1 MKKKKKKGLN
11 SEATKIDLSLFSD
24 TGFESQ
30 DEYGAPRFPER
41 KNIELPYEKDAE
53 YAFDWEPLYV
63 DEDKKQTNERK
74 GKPKSSLLPH
84 TVIMALAFVAAFAIL
99 CSALILS
106 QKEEVFLPEPS
117 PDASAGNNAQSPAD
131 TKTIYIKE
139 FNSSDGVLTPQQIYT
154 YHSESVVT
162 VSVSSKT
169 AEGIGSGFIIT
180 TSGYI
185 ATAQHVIAGM
195 SDISVILKNG
205 EKYKAELVGSDELCD
220 LALLKISADGLK
232 AVEFGSSSSL
242 LVGDELVAIGTPA
255 ALEFS
260 GSMTRGDVSFTDR
273 KVYIYDEQNGSLKKK
288 MTLIQTT
295 AALNPGNSGG
305 PVFDAY
311 GKVVGIVTMRLGN
324 DFEGISFVI
333 PSDGASAI
341 LRDMMDGIEIT
352 SERRA
357 AIASQAAR
365 IGIACESYINGNRI
379 GVKITEFTSDEY
391 DAAKKL
397 KKGDVIVS
405 IGKDTVTSAKEL
417 SEAIKKYDPNDSV
430 EITVYRADQ
439 LLTFV
444 IILGA

>member
-11 SEATKIDLSLFSD
+11 SEATRIDLSIFPD
-24 TGFESQ
+24 TDFGNQ
-30 DEYGAPRFPER
+30 GEYTEPRFPER

-53 YAFDWEPLYV
+53 YAFDWEPIYV
-63 DEDKKQTNERK
+63 NEDKNEK
-74 GKPKSSLLPH
+74 NEMKAKPKSSLLPH
-84 TVIMALAFVAAFAIL
+84 TVIMALAFVAAFGIL

-106 QKEEVFLPEPS
+106 QREEAFFPA
-117 PDASAGNNAQSPAD
+117 PDTSVGDNVQISAD
-131 TKTIYIKE
+131 TKTVYIKE
-139 FNSSDGVLTPQQIYT
+139 FDSSSGALTPQQIYT
-154 YHSESVVT
+154 YHSESVVS

-169 AEGIGSGFIIT
+169 AEGIGSGFIISP
-180 TSGYI
+180 SGYI

-195 SDISVILKNG
+195 SEISVILKNG
-205 EKYKAELVGSDELCD
+205 EKYKAELVGSDELSD
-220 LALLKISADGLK
+220 LALLKISADGLR
-232 AVEFGSSSSL
+232 AVVFGSSADL

-255 ALEFS
+255 SLEFS

-273 KVYIYDEQNGSLKKK
+273 KVYIYDEQNGTLKKK
-288 MTLIQTT
+288 MSLIQTT

-305 PVFDAY
+305 PVFDSY

-324 DFEGISFVI
+324 DFEGISFII

-341 LRDMMDGIEIT
+341 LNDMMNGVEIT
-352 SERRA
+352 DERRA
-357 AIASQAAR
+357 PVVSQAAK
-365 IGIACESYINGNRI
+365 IGIVCESYINGNRI
-379 GVKITEFTSDEY
+379 GVKITEFSSDGY
-391 DAAKKL
+391 DAVKEL

-417 SEAIKKYDPNDSV
+417 AEAIKKYDPGDKV